1 MKKLMFIAS
10 AMLCG
15 AALATG
21 PLATALTSGVV
32 GYGQADLNQDYTGVG
47 PMFFAIGE
55 DVTSIQN
62 LQLKGVETA
71 MGSGYEIAPITS
83 TGNIPVHYY
92 YWCGLSAYDILDGWY
107 ITDDADVILAAI
119 GAGEI
124 DTVRANITMAKG
136 EGLVTY
142 MTDASLAVQGSG
154 EVLSGNATRPLNY
167 RYTGVANPF
176 PANVSVQNYAITGL
190 SSAMG
195 SGYTIAPITD
205 TGNIPV
211 KYFWWCG
218 LSEYG
223 VPDGWYITDDGATIE
238 AAAGNPEALAALLA
252 NYTFTPG
259 EAAVTYMMDSGLG
272 LSITNP
278 ID

>member
-32 GYGQADLNQDYTGVG
+32 GYGQADLNYRYTGVG

-55 DVTSIQN
+55 DVTSVQN
-62 LQLKGVETA
+62 LVVKGVAEAEGT
-71 MGSGYEIAPITS
+71 GYMIAPITS
-83 TGNIPVHYY
+83 GGNIPVKY
-92 YWCGLSAYDILDGWY
+92 YWWGGHSGDGIPDGWY
-107 ITDDADVILAAI
+107 TTDDGDTIIAALEAGTLDELLAP
-119 GAGEI
+119 
-124 DTVRANITMAKG
+124 ITMAKG
-136 EGLVTY
+136 EGLVTF
-142 MTDASLAVQGSG
+142 MQDASLALQGSG
-154 EVLSGNATRPLNY
+154 EVLSGDFPRPLNY

-176 PANVSVQNYAITGL
+176 PANVSVQDYAVTGL
-190 SSAMG
+190 SEAEG
-195 SGYTIAPITD
+195 TGYTIAPITSG
-205 TGNIPV
+205 GNIPV

-218 LSEYG
+218 HLADG
-223 VPDGWYITDDGATIE
+223 IPDGWYTTDDGDIIISALE
-238 AAAGNPEALAALLA
+238 AGTLDELLA
-252 NYTFTPG
+252 VKTFTPG
-259 EAAVTYMMDSGLG
+259 EAAVTFMQDSGLG

>member
-1 MKKLMFIAS
+1 M
-10 AMLCG
+10 
-15 AALATG
+15 
-21 PLATALTSGVV
+21 
-32 GYGQADLNQDYTGVG
+32 GYGQADLNYRYTGVG

-55 DVTSIQN
+55 DVTSVQN
-62 LQLKGVETA
+62 LKVKGVAAA
-71 MGSGYEIAPITS
+71 MGSGYTIAPITDS
-83 TGNIPVHYY
+83 GNIPVKYY
-92 YWCGLSAYDILDGWY
+92 WWCGLSEYGVPDGWY
-107 ITDDADVILAAI
+107 ITDDGATIEEAAAQGEAEDYLATI
-119 GAGEI
+119 
-124 DTVRANITMAKG
+124 NMAKG

-142 MTDASLAVQGSG
+142 MMDASLAIQGSG

-218 LSEYG
+218 LSGYG